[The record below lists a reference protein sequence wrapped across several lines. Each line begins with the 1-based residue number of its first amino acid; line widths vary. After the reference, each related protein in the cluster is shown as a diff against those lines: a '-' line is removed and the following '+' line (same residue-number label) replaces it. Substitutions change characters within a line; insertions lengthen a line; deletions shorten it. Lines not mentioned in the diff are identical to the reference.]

1 MESLKIVKLW
11 AKRRGISGNILGYLG
26 GISWAILVSKICQ
39 LFPNLDSLTTVD
51 IFFKVYSLWNWQN
64 YISID
69 DSEYLFL

>member
-69 DSEYLFL
+69 DSEYLFY